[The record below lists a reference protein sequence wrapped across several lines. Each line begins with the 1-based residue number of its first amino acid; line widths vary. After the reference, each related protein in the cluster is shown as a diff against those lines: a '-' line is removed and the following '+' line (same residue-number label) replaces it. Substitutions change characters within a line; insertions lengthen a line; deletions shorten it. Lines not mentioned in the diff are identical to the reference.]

1 MTFLRPLRLRTAE
14 TLPTLSR
21 FVKIGYQL
29 HQLAVKLVVYL
40 LIDLFAEQFSSVLV
54 SPLFFRIGRF
64 KKRVKLCLVLYRS
77 VAVKR
82 VVPLILFGYK
92 SDIIVFSTFASTL
105 FLRLIVLSSVLC
117 SIRNLVP
124 FAVAFA
130 IPAWAV

>member
-1 MTFLRPLRLRTAE
+1 MTFLFPLRPRTAE
-14 TLPTLSR
+14 ALPALSR

-29 HQLAVKLVVYL
+29 HQLAVKLVVNIL
-40 LIDLFAEQFSSVLV
+40 VNVFAEQFSSILV
-54 SPLFFRIGRF
+54 SPLIFRIGRF

-82 VVPLILFGYK
+82 VVTLVLFGYK